1 MTSGVYKQTI
11 VTIVQITSSWKR
23 GNNLEPRVICST
35 MKATRRSVAP
45 AETMRD
51 ESSLMII
58 EEEEE
63 AKSRE
68 RETKKNEIVAKVC
81 LISKYY

>member
-1 MTSGVYKQTI
+1 MTCRPAG
-11 VTIVQITSSWKR
+11 QITSSWKR

-58 EEEEE
+58 EKEVE
-63 AKSRE
+63 AKD
-68 RETKKNEIVAKVC
+68 ETE
-81 LISKYY
+81 

>member
-1 MTSGVYKQTI
+1 MF
-11 VTIVQITSSWKR
+11 

-45 AETMRD
+45 AEAMRD

-58 EEEEE
+58 ENEIE
-63 AKSRE
+63 AKR
-68 RETKKNEIVAKVC
+68 RKKNKME
-81 LISKYY
+81 